1 MTLTELLEGVKI
13 KDFHGN
19 REVRIKGVVHDSR
32 DVGDGDLFVAIRGG
46 SFNGR
51 DFIGEAFK
59 KGASAVLHEGG
70 PIVSPEAAASIVVDN
85 SREALALVA
94 NNFYSRPSKRLSVIG
109 VTGTNGK
116 TTVTHIIKSI
126 LNSDGRRAGLIGTI
140 SNPPF
145 TTPESLEFQRL
156 MSGMLMEG
164 YTHVVAEVSSHALG
178 QRRVDGTRFCL
189 AVFTNLTRDHLDF
202 HRDMEDYF
210 GAKRRLFEELLI
222 GPAVINID
230 DPYGLRLLD
239 SLKGEVLTYGIKGDA
254 TLSADEIE
262 TFSGGLSLV
271 LRYKGKSFKVNSPML
286 GIFNVYN
293 LLAAAGA
300 CVELGLPWE
309 SIIKGLTDFRGVQG
323 RFEKVECG
331 QKFLCLV
338 DYAHTED
345 ALRGLILT
353 ARKFTEGRVITLFGC
368 GGQRDRG
375 KRPAMGAV
383 ATELSDVVFITSDN
397 PRTENPEEIIKDI
410 LSGVKKNNYVVEP
423 DRASA
428 IKEAVHEAR
437 ASDTVLI
444 AGKGHEEYQEVMGN
458 RTNFSD
464 KEEAIKAIR
473 KVMDEHA

>member
-1 MTLTELLEGVKI
+1 MTLTELLEGVNI

-19 REVRIKGVVHDSR
+19 REVKIKGVVHDSR
-32 DVGDGDLFVAIRGG
+32 SVGDGDLFVAIRGE
-46 SFNGR
+46 SFNGL

-59 KGASAVLHEGG
+59 GGASAVLFEGG
-70 PIVSPEAAASIVVDN
+70 PVDLPESATSVVVDN

-94 NNFYSRPSKRLSVIG
+94 NNFYGRPSLSLSVLG

-126 LNSDGRRAGLIGTI
+126 LNADGTNVGLIGTI

-156 MSGMLMEG
+156 MSDMLKEG
-164 YTHVVAEVSSHALG
+164 CSHVVAEVSSHALS
-178 QRRVDGTRFCL
+178 QRRVDGTSFRL

-202 HRDMEDYF
+202 HGDMEAYF
-210 GAKRRLFEELLI
+210 GAKKRLFEELLR

-230 DPYGLRLLD
+230 DPYGMKLLEAI
-239 SLKGEVLTYGIKGDA
+239 KGEVLTYGIKGNA
-254 TLSADEIE
+254 ALIADEIE
-262 TFSGGLSLV
+262 TFSGGLSFV
-271 LRYKGKSFKVNSPML
+271 LRHKGKSSKVQSPML

-300 CVELGLPWE
+300 CIELGLPWE
-309 SIIKGLTDFRGVQG
+309 SIIKGLAEFRGVRG

-331 QKFLCLV
+331 QEFLCVV

-353 ARKFTEGRVITLFGC
+353 ARKFTEGRLITLFGC
-368 GGQRDRG
+368 GGQRDSG

-383 ATELSDVVFITSDN
+383 ATELSDWVFITSDN
-397 PRTENPEEIIKDI
+397 PRAEDPEEIIKDI
-410 LSGVKKNNYVVEP
+410 LSGVKKKNYVVEP
-423 DRASA
+423 DRAKA
-428 IKEAVHEAR
+428 IKEAVREAK

-458 RTNFSD
+458 RTSFSD
-464 KEEAIKAIR
+464 KEEAMKAIR
-473 KVMDEHA
+473 KVMSEHA